1 MATTH
6 QTPDDD
12 DINATVLPNNPLRQD
27 LGLIDE
33 QDLAAA
39 FGVKSFTVAG
49 WRRNGDG
56 PDFVQ
61 IGKRIFYRRADV
73 VDWVKA
79 KVEIQTRRAKRA

>member
-6 QTPDDD
+6 QIPDDED
-12 DINATVLPNNPLRQD
+12 SDVSLLPSNPLRET

-39 FGVKSFTVAG
+39 FGVKSNTVAS

-61 IGKRIFYRRADV
+61 IGKRIFYRRTDV
-73 VDWVKA
+73 VEWVKG
-79 KVEIQTRRAKRA
+79 KVEFQGGRRARG

>member
-6 QTPDDD
+6 QNPDDD
-12 DINATVLPNNPLRQD
+12 DSNVTVLPSNPLRET

-39 FGVKSFTVAG
+39 FGVKPFTVAG

-79 KVEIQTRRAKRA
+79 KVEVQERRKRG

>member
-6 QTPDDD
+6 QTPDDED
-12 DINATVLPNNPLRQD
+12 SNAIQLPSNPLRET

-33 QDLAAA
+33 QGLAAA
-39 FGVKSFTVAG
+39 FGVKPFTVAS

-73 VDWVKA
+73 VDWVKN
-79 KVEIQTRRAKRA
+79 KVEIQGGRKVRA